1 MLFLLMD
8 VFFIEMGLF
17 WVLFGIG
24 DFVGLYFGLFILLY
38 CMYFLLEFSIKLDDL
53 ELICF
58 IIIKKYLVENF

>member
-1 MLFLLMD
+1 MD

-58 IIIKKYLVENF
+58 IIIKK